1 MKYFF
6 ASRLL
11 ILTGLSGYF
20 VEGDKNERNGAINI
34 FDLAS
39 VADETSVGKD
49 TLVRQISLTTIN
61 GTSVPK
67 GSTCVLSSML
77 FSNAFEFE
85 GIYVECECKPGYS
98 GERIR
103 CEEIDECI
111 TEFPCPLNET
121 GGFCVDTDP
130 DDDEFPFY
138 KCGCKN
144 GFETLAADEHG
155 ATVCGLPGDTLAPTF
170 VPSRANTL
178 MPSITGS
185 PTPVP
190 PIANCTACP
199 EKSEC
204 ALSTPGAPSAFD
216 NGEGVF
222 IVCLCKEGYTG
233 DGWRCEDINECETEF
248 PCPSNETGGF
258 CVDTDPDDKE
268 FPFYKC
274 GCLED
279 YEAMDLDDHG
289 ATSCVYIGN
298 ETLTFNET
306 LADNETSTS
315 NDTSIIMKV
324 PVVDEDRSD
333 IVENCTSCPNDS
345 ICVLS
350 SMNVSTA
357 IAFEEI
363 YVECEC
369 KPGYAGDGIRCEEID
384 ECITEFPCPLNET
397 GGFCVDTD
405 PDDDEFPF
413 YKCGC
418 KNGFETL
425 AADEHGATVCGL
437 PGDTLAPTFMPSRAN
452 TLMPSITGSPTP
464 VPPIANCTACPEKS
478 ECALSTPGAPS
489 AFDNGEGV
497 FIVCLCKEGYTGDGW
512 RCKDINECETEF
524 PCPSNETGGF
534 CVDTDPDDEEFPFY
548 KVETEFP
555 CPSNETGGFCVDTD
569 PDDEEFPFYKCGCLE
584 GYAAVDVDEHGAS
597 SCEMATEA
605 PSITPVPSTTSFPS
619 GTNAPTLTGTPTLT
633 GIPTLTGFP
642 TLTSTPTGS
651 PTATGIPTLT
661 GTPTL
666 SGSPSLSGS
675 PTLTGKKKRRQ

>member
-1 MKYFF
+1 
-6 ASRLL
+6 
-11 ILTGLSGYF
+11 

-85 GIYVECECKPGYS
+85 G
-98 GERIR
+98 
-103 CEEIDECI
+103 
-111 TEFPCPLNET
+111 
-121 GGFCVDTDP
+121 
-130 DDDEFPFY
+130 
-138 KCGCKN
+138 
-144 GFETLAADEHG
+144 
-155 ATVCGLPGDTLAPTF
+155 
-170 VPSRANTL
+170 
-178 MPSITGS
+178 
-185 PTPVP
+185 
-190 PIANCTACP
+190 
-199 EKSEC
+199 
-204 ALSTPGAPSAFD
+204 
-216 NGEGVF
+216 
-222 IVCLCKEGYTG
+222 
-233 DGWRCEDINECETEF
+233 
-248 PCPSNETGGF
+248 
-258 CVDTDPDDKE
+258 
-268 FPFYKC
+268 
-274 GCLED
+274 
-279 YEAMDLDDHG
+279 
-289 ATSCVYIGN
+289 
-298 ETLTFNET
+298 
-306 LADNETSTS
+306 
-315 NDTSIIMKV
+315 
-324 PVVDEDRSD
+324 
-333 IVENCTSCPNDS
+333 
-345 ICVLS
+345 
-350 SMNVSTA
+350 
-357 IAFEEI
+357 I

-437 PGDTLAPTFMPSRAN
+437 PGDTLAPTFMPSRAD

-512 RCKDINECETEF
+512 RCEDINEC
-524 PCPSNETGGF
+524 
-534 CVDTDPDDEEFPFY
+534 
-548 KVETEFP
+548 ETEFP